1 VDLLLQ
7 PPVTPV
13 RPEVVHEVQYE
24 QARKQHLT
32 ELEALD
38 VKKTLLKGFLGIG
51 IEDLHMLL
59 ESPKQHWL
67 EQAV

>member
-1 VDLLLQ
+1 MDLLLQ

-13 RPEVVHEVQYE
+13 RSEVVHEIQNE

-51 IEDLHMLL
+51 IKDELMLL

>member
-1 VDLLLQ
+1 
-7 PPVTPV
+7 
-13 RPEVVHEVQYE
+13 VHEVQYE

-51 IEDLHMLL
+51 IEDLLMLL